1 MKKVIIISTL
11 FLMSVVA
18 TSVAQDLNA
27 MTDNL
32 VNLSSGVSGNYFSN
46 ASAAA
51 TNDAT
56 DFAITTGHAQGG
68 YAYATGSF
76 TTSIYRKEIAGE
88 KFVAGTDLLQ
98 DPGTVYNTSVLS
110 TWDAI

>member
-1 MKKVIIISTL
+1 MLVLIQLRLLRAIDTINKTN
-11 FLMSVVA
+11 
-18 TSVAQDLNA
+18 TTTT
-27 MTDNL
+27 TDNTTTT
-32 VNLSSGVSGNYFSN
+32 SN